1 MRRALAFLLLPLV
14 GGCGVLPMA
23 PADDRPVVVASF
35 YPLEFV
41 TARLLGHTVGDLTAP
56 GIEPHDVELSVRQVA
71 AVSGADLVVYERGL
85 QPAVEGAVDNNARGH
100 ALDVVPA
107 ARLERR
113 DGAADPH
120 FWLDP
125 TRLSDVAG
133 VVAARLQRIDP
144 AHAARYAA
152 RLRTLQGELRVL
164 DQHFSRDLRHCRRST
179 VVVNHEAFGYLTR
192 YGLDVVGV
200 SGLTPDAEP
209 SAAHLAALQRLIRDR
224 GVTTVF
230 SEPAASSRPTDAL
243 ARDLGVR
250 ARILDPVETQAHQGK
265 DYFDVMYDNLAALR
279 EANGCEEDA

>member
-1 MRRALAFLLLPLV
+1 MHRALALLLLLPLV
-14 GGCGVLPMA
+14 GACGVLPAA
-23 PADDRPVVVASF
+23 PAGDGPVVVASF

-41 TARLLGHTVGDLTAP
+41 TARLLGHAVGDLTAP

-71 AVSGADLVVYERGL
+71 EVSGADLVVYERGL
-85 QPAVEGAVDNNARGH
+85 QPAVDGAVDNNAQGR

-107 ARLERR
+107 ARLEHR

-125 TRLSDVAG
+125 TRLSNVAG
-133 VVAARLQRIDP
+133 VVAARLRRIDP
-144 AHAARYAA
+144 AHAARYVA
-152 RLRTLQGELRVL
+152 RLRTLQGRLRVL
-164 DQHFSRDLRHCRRST
+164 DQRFSRALRHCRRST
-179 VVVNHEAFGYLTR
+179 VVVNHEAFGYLAR
-192 YGLDVVGV
+192 YGLAVVGV

-209 SAAHLAALQRLIRDR
+209 SAAHLTALQRLIRAR

-250 ARILDPVETQAHQGK
+250 ARTLDPVETQADQDK
-265 DYFDVMYDNLAALR
+265 DYFDVMYDDLAALR
-279 EANGCEEDA
+279 EANGCEED